1 MKKFLVTLTA
11 VVGASLF
18 TGCAVDAADSQDLET
33 DPASAH
39 VDADLSHAHA
49 LPAIGA
55 DQEYSFFAGLPF
67 KFKFPGFF
75 SPQAETFFIWN
86 FGTSIQHN
94 ATYPSSS
101 HGRLYGV
108 FAPGP
113 AGSVHHVDGQDGF
126 DHYHIMSQGP
136 GTRTFDVFL
145 VFPGPKFNPATFIA
159 PRSELAMNI
168 SIAFGILAAPI
179 TTTDAGFGPLVF
191 TVPVTL

>member
-1 MKKFLVTLTA
+1 MYKLFAALLLAGPLTA
-11 VVGASLF
+11 
-18 TGCAVDAADSQDLET
+18 CATTDAPDGTESDFPVSEQATKPSQT
-33 DPASAH
+33 
-39 VDADLSHAHA
+39 

-55 DQEYSFFAGLPF
+55 DQEYSFFQGQTHTF
-67 KFKFPGFF
+67 SFPGFF

-94 ATYPSSS
+94 APYPSSS

-113 AGSVHHVDGQDGF
+113 AGSVHHVAGQDGF
-126 DHYHIMSQGP
+126 DHYHIMSQGQ

-145 VFPGPKFNPATFIA
+145 VFPGPNFNPATFIA

-168 SIAFGILAAPI
+168 SIAFGILAAPV

-191 TVPVTL
+191 TVPVSHL